1 MAEPTIP
8 VESKEQPQQRW
19 TRKHGKLLG
28 YCAFAVCIFLFAK
41 FCGRGPAKQKVA
53 VQQQQAA
60 ALDQQ
65 ANEGAQLTQLR
76 DLLQAEHDENER
88 LRAQANPK
96 GTGQHVAP
104 CQKAQVGQT
113 KPQDDYAGPLV
124 CVQERDGT
132 FWEPIQGTEQSSAAA
147 GYAGVTPAQLAQLQ
161 AQASQSTGENA
172 AAGAQEQ
179 QPKPKPKAPDYA
191 VSFRDDSD
199 PSAAASQPV
208 HTAPVSAQV
217 ENSEPAKPE
226 QASEDAKHDLAASV
240 GEKYRVRQGTLLPC
254 TEMLR
259 INGAL
264 PGHINCLIA
273 IPIYSTS
280 GTHLLIPQYSM
291 ALGTVEKVTSQNTE
305 RLFVAFDRI
314 VEPDGYTVTF
324 QNSDGL
330 DQIGQTG
337 LRDKVNHHYLHMFA
351 ASLAI
356 AAVGGLSQIG
366 AYSTGVVYSPF
377 AQYRAGVTENLSESS
392 MQILNRFSSV
402 LPTFVIREGA
412 RNNIYLPSNLWLP
425 DYANHTMKGDM

>member
-1 MAEPTIP
+1 MADPTIP
-8 VESKEQPQQRW
+8 VERKDEPQQPW
-19 TRKHGKLLG
+19 SRKHGKLLG
-28 YCAFAVCIFLFAK
+28 YCGFAVCIFLFAK
-41 FCGRGPAKQKVA
+41 FCGGNTARQKAV
-53 VQQQQAA
+53 VQQQQTA

-65 ANEGAQLTQLR
+65 ANEATQLKQLR
-76 DLLQAEHDENER
+76 DLLQAERDNNER

-104 CQKAQVGQT
+104 CQKPQVGQT
-113 KPQDDYAGPLV
+113 KPQDDYGGPLV

-147 GYAGVTPAQLAQLQ
+147 DYAGVTPAQLAQLQ
-161 AQASQSTGENA
+161 AQAA
-172 AAGAQEQ
+172 HGASNSSPASDTASR
-179 QPKPKPKAPDYA
+179 PKPKPKAPDYA

-199 PSAAASQPV
+199 TTAAAPQPV
-208 HTAPVSAQV
+208 QATPVSAQV
-217 ENSEPAKPE
+217 QNSEPAKQE
-226 QASEDAKHDLAASV
+226 SEDAKHDLAASV
-240 GEKYRVRQGTLLPC
+240 GEKYRIRQGTLLPC

-280 GTHLLIPQYSM
+280 GTHLLIPQYSL

-314 VEPDGYTVTF
+314 IEPDGYTITF

-337 LRDKVNHHYLHMFA
+337 LRDKVDHHYPRMFGT
-351 ASLAI
+351 SLAI

-377 AQYRAGVTENLSESS
+377 MQYRAGVTENLSESS
-392 MQILNRFSSV
+392 MQILNRFSTV

-412 RNNIYLPSNLWLP
+412 RNNLYLPNNLWVP
-425 DYANHTMKGDM
+425 DYSNHAMKGDM